1 MMRIERRYTVK
12 GISPY
17 AKIEFR
23 TANIEIC
30 NSDGSVVFHLEECEL
45 PSAWSEVAAKIIA
58 KKYFRKSGVPSYRR
72 RVEEAG
78 VPSWLCRSVADE
90 QRLAEL
96 PESER
101 MRGEHDARQVFDRL
115 AGTWTYWGWKGNYFD
130 AAENAHAFY
139 DELRYMLAV
148 QKAAPNSPQWF
159 NTGLYWAYGI
169 EGASEGHY
177 HVDQGSGRVKRSM
190 NAFEHPQAHSCFIQ
204 SVEDDLVGESGI
216 LSLFVDEARIAKF
229 GSGTGANFSKIRGSS
244 ESLSAGGKACGL
256 VSVLRAGDRAAAM
269 VTANGS
275 TRRAS
280 KMIVVDADH
289 PDIEEYIDWKVK
301 EEQKVAALI
310 TGSQTIAHHIAAI
323 VHSCLHFDGPREFCF
338 DPCEN
343 RTLNREIRD
352 ARKAKVPETYID
364 RAIEFARQG
373 FVDCDLEV
381 PTYTGDWN
389 SEAYLTVSGQNSN
402 NSVRVTDEF
411 MRAVEVDGGWRL
423 TARTT
428 GDIIKTVRARD
439 LWEKIGYAAWSCAD
453 PGIQFHTSINDWHT
467 CPSSGPIDGS
477 NSCSEYLFLNDT
489 GCTLASLNLLQF
501 RSAKGVFDVEAFEH
515 AVRLWTIVLEI
526 SVAMAAYP
534 SRKIARLTHAYRPLG
549 LGYANLG
556 GLLMSS
562 GIPYDSAEGRAL
574 CATITALM
582 TGVVYA
588 TSAEMARELGAFLGY
603 RKNAAHMLRVMRN
616 HQRAAHGKA
625 NGYEAINNFPVALD
639 HTACTDPYLL
649 ARAIHAW
656 DAAVEMG
663 TKHGY
668 RNSQATVIAPTGTI
682 GLVMD
687 CETTGLEPDFALVKF
702 KELAGGGNLKV
713 VNRAVGD
720 ALRARG
726 YNEQTISG
734 IVDYVVGKGTLRN
747 APGVSH
753 ARLRA
758 VGFTD
763 AKIALLEAA
772 LPTTFDIK
780 HVFNKW
786 SLGERFCV
794 EDLGLDP
801 EALATPDFDML
812 TALGFSPNDIA
823 LANTY
828 CCGTMTV
835 EGAPGLQDEDLPVF
849 ACANP
854 CGPLGKRYLSVESHI
869 RMMASAQAFVS
880 GAISKTIN
888 MPNEA
893 TVEDCR
899 GAFMASWLL
908 GLKAT
913 ALYRDRSKLS
923 QPLNSQLF
931 ATDAQK
937 PLADFEEVKAST
949 LRNTVSRVASG
960 ERAEYVT
967 AKRRS
972 SRQGGE
978 RTDPMRR
985 VG

>member
-1 MMRIERRYTVK
+1 MRIERRYTVK
-12 GISPY
+12 EVSPY
-17 AKIEFR
+17 AKIEFQ
-23 TANIEIC
+23 TAKVEIR
-30 NSDGSVVFHLEECEL
+30 NSDGSVVFQLSACEL
-45 PSAWSEVAAKIIA
+45 PAAWSQVAANILA
-58 KKYFRKSGVPSYRR
+58 KKYFRKTGIPSRLR
-72 RVEEAG
+72 RVEEDG
-78 VPSWLCRSVADE
+78 VPSWLWRSVADE
-90 QRLAEL
+90 RRLADL
-96 PESER
+96 PEAER
-101 MRGEHDARQVFDRL
+101 TRGEHDARQVFDRM
-115 AGTWTYWGWKGNYFD
+115 AGTWTYWGWKGHYFD
-130 AAENAHAFY
+130 TVEDARSFY
-139 DELRYMLAV
+139 DELRYMLAT

-169 EGASEGHY
+169 EGPCEGHY
-177 HVDQGSGRVKRSM
+177 YVDQGSGRVKRSP

-216 LSLFVDEARIAKF
+216 LSLFVEEARIAKF

-244 ESLSAGGKACGL
+244 ESLSGGGKACGL
-256 VSVLRAGDRAAAM
+256 VSVLRAGDRAAAL
-269 VTANGS
+269 VTAQGS

-301 EEQKVAALI
+301 EEHKVAALV
-310 TGSQTIAHHIAAI
+310 TGSQTIAAHVAAI
-323 VHSCLHFDGPREFCF
+323 VNSCLHFDGPSELRF
-338 DPCEN
+338 DLSKN
-343 RTLNREIRD
+343 QTLSRNICDCRM
-352 ARKAKVPETYID
+352 AMVPEKYVH

-373 FVDCDLEV
+373 CVDAELGV

-411 MRAVEVDGGWRL
+411 MRAVTTNGDWRL
-423 TARTT
+423 TARVT
-428 GDIIKTVRARD
+428 GDVIKTLRARD
-439 LWEKIGYAAWSCAD
+439 LWERIGYAAWSSAD
-453 PGIQFHTSINDWHT
+453 PGLQFHTVINDWHT

-489 GCTLASLNLLQF
+489 GCTLASLNLLPF
-501 RSAKGVFDVEAFEH
+501 RGPVGFDVDAFEH
-515 AVRLWTIVLEI
+515 AVRLWTVVLEI
-526 SVAMAAYP
+526 SIAMAEYP

-574 CATITALM
+574 CAAITALM

-588 TSAEMARELGAFLGY
+588 TSAEMARELGVFLGY
-603 RKNAAHMLRVMRN
+603 PKNSAHMLRVMRN
-616 HQRAAHGKA
+616 HQRAAHGKTT
-625 NGYEAINNFPVALD
+625 GYEAVANFPMALD
-639 HTACTDPYLL
+639 HAACTDRRLL
-649 ARAIHAW
+649 TRAIAAW
-656 DAAVEMG
+656 DKAVEMG

-702 KELAGGGNLKV
+702 KELAAGGYLKI

-720 ALRARG
+720 ALRALN
-726 YNEQTISG
+726 YDEDTISG

-747 APGVSH
+747 APGVDH
-753 ARLRA
+753 VRLRA
-758 VGFTD
+758 VGLTD
-763 AKIALLEAA
+763 AKLTLMEAA
-772 LPTTFDIK
+772 LAAAFDIK
-780 HVFNKW
+780 QVFNKS
-786 SLGERFCV
+786 SLGERFCL

-801 EALATPDFDML
+801 KALAAPDFDML
-812 TALGFSPNDIA
+812 SALGFSSKNIA

-835 EGAPGLQDEDLPVF
+835 EGAPGLRDEHLPVF

-854 CGPLGKRYLSVESHI
+854 CGPRGKHYLSIESHI
-869 RMMASAQAFVS
+869 QMMASAQPFVS

-893 TVEDCR
+893 SVADCR
-899 GAFMASWLL
+899 KAFMTSWLL

-913 ALYRDRSKLS
+913 ALYRDRSKFS
-923 QPLNSQLF
+923 QPLNTQIF
-931 ATDAQK
+931 ATDADQQME
-937 PLADFEEVKAST
+937 PEGHTPDAEV
-949 LRNTVSRVASG
+949 RSRVTSG
-960 ERAEYVT
+960 EPAGYIVAGRI
-967 AKRRS
+967 S
-972 SRQGGE
+972 SRRGGD
-978 RTDPMRR
+978 RTDPVRQ